1 MLNLKY
7 NKKLNIIF
15 KNQELN
21 KTQLI
26 LDFLSN
32 YCFYLK
38 KILIIKRFEFYKND
52 IIIEID
58 KKDLLKIITFLKY
71 HTNAQFNLLSYITA
85 IDYLKNSNR
94 FAIIY
99 DLLSYSFSTR
109 IRIKLFIKELEIL
122 ESICSIFKSANWHE
136 REVWDMF
143 GIHFLNHPDL
153 RRILT
158 DYGFQGHPLRKDF
171 PLSGHIE
178 LRYDDFK
185 KRLIYTK
192 TQLIQNYRHKY

>member
-94 FAIIY
+94 FAIIF

-171 PLSGHIE
+171 PLS
-178 LRYDDFK
+178 
-185 KRLIYTK
+185 
-192 TQLIQNYRHKY
+192 